1 MPRRSCKTLL
11 ASTPTCNGDKGTAE
25 GGLNGG
31 AVLIALQLLGALGLV
46 VIASDAF
53 TNAVEWLGAIF
64 GLTRSAV
71 GAVVAAIGSSLP
83 ETMVAIVALLFLRD
97 AQSHAIGVGAVL
109 GAPFMLSTLV
119 FFLIG
124 VTALLRRA
132 PATHPHHSAEK
143 PHSSER
149 PRSLHKLKVPFADT
163 LFGALLFVL
172 TFALALGAS
181 FVPDRSVH
189 ITAAILVLGS
199 YGLYLL
205 YHLRSKQPE
214 AEESPPPL
222 RISPKR
228 AKPSRRAVVL
238 QLAIA
243 LVITIFASRW
253 FVSAVGQAANALN
266 LSPFMVSLFLAPIA
280 TELPDASNVV
290 IWMRRRQD
298 ELAMGSVLGAM
309 MFQTSI
315 ACAIAMLATPWH
327 LDTYA
332 LVPSAIAIFSAL
344 LLVVV
349 TLLRRRVA
357 PLALVVG
364 GLLYVGYIVYVAGF
378 QKL

>member
-1 MPRRSCKTLL
+1 M
-11 ASTPTCNGDKGTAE
+11 
-25 GGLNGG
+25 
-31 AVLIALQLLGALGLV
+31 LIALQLLGALGLV

-124 VTALLRRA
+124 GTALLRRA
-132 PATHPHHSAEK
+132 PATRTHRSADRQ
-143 PHSSER
+143 HSSER
-149 PRSLHKLKVPFADT
+149 PHASEKPRSLHKLKVPFADT

-172 TFALALGAS
+172 TFALALAAS

-189 ITAAILVLGS
+189 VTAAILVLGS

-205 YHLRSKQPE
+205 YHLRGKQPE

-228 AKPSRRAVVL
+228 ATPSRRAVVL

-266 LSPFMVSLFLAPIA
+266 LSPFMVALFLAPIA

-298 ELAMGSVLGAM
+298 ELAMGNVLGAM

-327 LDTYA
+327 LDTSA
-332 LVPSAIAIFSAL
+332 LVPSAIAIVSAL

-349 TLLRRRVA
+349 TLLRRRVE